1 MTASAEP
8 ARRVGLDVGGT
19 KALGV
24 VLGPDG
30 AVIDEARADT
40 PRGAGSVVA
49 LLDELAELARRLG
62 AEGSVGV
69 GVPGLVT
76 TAGVMRAAPNLDGV
90 ADLDVA
96 AGLGERIGMP
106 VFVDND
112 ATCAALAEW
121 RLGHGAGIDDFVM
134 VTLGTGIGG
143 GIVSGGLL
151 ERGSN
156 GFAGEIGHMVIDVN
170 GIRCACGRI
179 GCWETV
185 GSGNGLGRLARA
197 AATDGRLAAADPV
210 TVTGEVVYTLAVA
223 GDEQALAVIDE
234 WADWVAIGLSNLT
247 NILDPQ
253 MFVLGGGL
261 ATGADIY
268 LPAIQRAFDQRLY
281 QPELRTVPPVEFS
294 TLGYR
299 AGAIGAALLNS
310 HRLTAG

>member
-1 MTASAEP
+1 MNADAVP
-8 ARRVGLDVGGT
+8 ARRVGIDVGGT

-24 VLGPDG
+24 ALDRDG
-30 AVIDEARADT
+30 QVIDEARAVT
-40 PRGAGSVVA
+40 PRGEGSVDA
-49 LLDELAELARRLG
+49 LIEELAELTDRLRADG
-62 AEGSVGV
+62 EVGV

-96 AGLGERIGMP
+96 ARLGERTGLE
-106 VFVDND
+106 VSVDND

-121 RLGHGAGIDDFVM
+121 RLGHGSGIDDFVM

-143 GIVSGGLL
+143 GLVAGGVLQ
-151 ERGSN
+151 RGFN
-156 GFAGEIGHMVIDVN
+156 GFAGEIGHMMIDPS
-170 GIRCACGRI
+170 GLTCACGRT

-197 AATDGRLAAADPV
+197 AAHEGRFAAGEGVAE
-210 TVTGEVVYTLAVA
+210 VTGEVVYGLAVD
-223 GDEQALAVIDE
+223 GDVEAMAVVDE

-247 NILDPQ
+247 NILDPG

-261 ATGADIY
+261 ATGADVY
-268 LPAIQRAFDQRLY
+268 LPAIHRAFADRLY
-281 QPELRTVPPVEFS
+281 QPKLRTVPPVAFS

-299 AGAIGAALLNS
+299 AGAIGAALLHT
-310 HRLTAG
+310 HRVAA